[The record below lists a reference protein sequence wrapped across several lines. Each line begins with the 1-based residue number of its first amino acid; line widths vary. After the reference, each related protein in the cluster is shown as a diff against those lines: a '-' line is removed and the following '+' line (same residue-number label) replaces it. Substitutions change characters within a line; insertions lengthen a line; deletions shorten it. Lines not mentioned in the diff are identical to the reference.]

1 MLRRPGEGTDLKEPG
16 NGEAPRRLRPQGHPL
31 PTGSIYIAVARP
43 EMPPM
48 DLGSIKN
55 EPAAVSKLVKK
66 LGDPKNLVF
75 CYEAGPCGYGLYRQL
90 TKMGARCEVVA
101 PSLVPE

>member
-1 MLRRPGEGTDLKEPG
+1 MAQVLRRPGEGTDLKEPG

-48 DLGSIKN
+48 DLGSIQERACCGLKVG
-55 EPAAVSKLVKK
+55 E
-66 LGDPKNLVF
+66 
-75 CYEAGPCGYGLYRQL
+75 EAR
-90 TKMGARCEVVA
+90 
-101 PSLVPE
+101 